1 MPLIRVK
8 MPSIRIQAI
17 RGFTLIELMTVILIL
32 GILAGWALPNLRVF
46 IQNKQLVTQ
55 ANDFIGALM
64 YARSEAIRSG
74 KPVQICKSSDGASCI
89 ESGYWEQ
96 GWIMF
101 IDNDESGAFTTIA
114 DTIVRVGSRLAG
126 ENTLR
131 VNATALSDSFSYL
144 PTGLIDPAP
153 DVGEHITF
161 SLCDE
166 RGENE
171 ARGILIGS
179 TGRAVSARD
188 TTTTPLTCP

>member
-1 MPLIRVK
+1 MPLIRIK
-8 MPSIRIQAI
+8 MPSVRIQAI
-17 RGFTLIELMTVILIL
+17 RGFTLIELMTAILIL

-101 IDNDESGAFTTIA
+101 VDIDDDGALSSSTETVIRA
-114 DTIVRVGSRLAG
+114 SSALAG
-126 ENTLR
+126 DNTLR
-131 VNATALSDSFSYL
+131 VSMSAMNDQFGYRPS
-144 PTGLIDPAP
+144 GLIDPAP
-153 DVGEHITF
+153 SAGERATF
-161 SLCDE
+161 SFCDA
-166 RGENE
+166 RGASE
-171 ARGILIGS
+171 ARGVLIEP
-179 TGRAVSARD
+179 TGRAVSARN
-188 TTTTPLTCP
+188 TASTPLSCP